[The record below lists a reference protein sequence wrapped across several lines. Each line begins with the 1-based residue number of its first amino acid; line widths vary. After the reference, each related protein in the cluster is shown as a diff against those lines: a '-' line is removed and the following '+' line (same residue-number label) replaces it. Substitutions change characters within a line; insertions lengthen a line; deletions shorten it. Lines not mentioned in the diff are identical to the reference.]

1 MNIANFDL
9 NLLRVF
15 AVLLKERSV
24 TAAGTRLGLS
34 QSSVSHAL
42 RRLRE
47 HCDDALFVRTKAGMQ
62 PTALAIALAEPI
74 VRALELIDGGL
85 AGSARFDP
93 ATARR
98 TFTLLLSDVGQ
109 LSYVPRLAEHL
120 TRVAPGIE
128 LAVSHLPL
136 DSYREALQSGGAHLA
151 IGHLPGLVSG
161 FHRSPLFDDRYVCL
175 LRADHPTIR
184 GRLTRKAYLAAT
196 HVVVEPPGRGPGL
209 VDAALQHLQRRIA
222 VRLPHFIAVPAV
234 LRRGNHVTTAPS
246 YVTRA
251 FGDLENIRWLPLPFD
266 VPPLHVAQ
274 YWHERV
280 HRDPGHRWLRGV
292 ITAMFAQRGGRAAR
306 SASSG

>member
-1 MNIANFDL
+1 MYMNVAKFDL

-15 AVLLKERSV
+15 AVLIRERSV
-24 TAAGTRLGLS
+24 TVAGTRLGLS

-47 HCDDALFVRTKAGMQ
+47 HCNDPLFVRTRAGME
-62 PTALAIALAEPI
+62 PTAFAVSLAAPIA
-74 VRALELIDGGL
+74 RALELIDGGL
-85 AGSARFDP
+85 AGSTEFDA
-93 ATARR
+93 ATVHR

-109 LSYVPRLAEHL
+109 LSYVPRLAQYL
-120 TRVAPGIE
+120 TRHAPGVE

-136 DSYREALQSGGAHLA
+136 DSYGEALQSGAAHLA
-151 IGHLPGLVSG
+151 IGHLPALVSG
-161 FHRSPLFDDRYVCL
+161 FHRSPLFNDRYVCL
-175 LRADHPTIR
+175 VRADHPKIR
-184 GRLTRKAYLAAT
+184 RRLTRAAYLEAT
-196 HVVVEPPGRGPGL
+196 HVVVDPPGRGPGL
-209 VDAALQHLQRRIA
+209 VEAALEHLHRRVA

-234 LRRGNHVTTAPS
+234 LRLGDHVTTAPS

-251 FGDLENIRWLPLPFD
+251 FGDLENIRSMPLPFD

-292 ITAMFAQRGGRAAR
+292 ITAMFARRAA
-306 SASSG
+306 SAAQ